1 VNEPPQKQARRTPC
15 TAKTTRETPLAE
27 KSQETA
33 NRGNGLGH
41 PRRAEVLVVGDRLTS
56 DIGGRGYGLD
66 TCWFNPTATARP
78 ADATS
83 TYEIRH
89 LNERAG
95 LLL

>member
-1 VNEPPQKQARRTPC
+1 
-15 TAKTTRETPLAE
+15 
-27 KSQETA
+27 
-33 NRGNGLGH
+33 
-41 PRRAEVLVVGDRLTS
+41 VLLVGDSLTS

>member
-1 VNEPPQKQARRTPC
+1 M
-15 TAKTTRETPLAE
+15 L
-27 KSQETA
+27 
-33 NRGNGLGH
+33 L
-41 PRRAEVLVVGDRLTS
+41 VGDNPTS

-78 ADATS
+78 AAATS

-89 LNERAG
+89 LNERPG